1 MHVFC
6 IFVQVHSACPLV
18 GVLLCE
24 VSFEL
29 HRAAQSSF
37 ELHRAAQGSFELHR
51 GWNAENSG
59 QLGNSMGGDEE
70 EQAYRLDQNMFLTSI
85 IMTKDSG
92 QLGNSM
98 GGDAK
103 RSRHVYMTKCVL
115 KFNGN
120 DKR

>member
-1 MHVFC
+1 MLQC
-6 IFVQVHSACPLV
+6 ITTVTVCLNCSKFMQVHSACHLV

-29 HRAAQSSF
+29 HRAAQS
-37 ELHRAAQGSFELHR
+37 SFELHR

-70 EQAYRLDQNMFLTSI
+70 EQAYRLDQNMLLTSI
-85 IMTKDSG
+85 IMTKYSG

-98 GGDAK
+98 GGDEARK
-103 RSRHVYMTKCVL
+103 ELICT
-115 KFNGN
+115 F
-120 DKR
+120 